1 VRFVAAT
8 SFLTEKKRIHYDLP
22 TTKAANKNFRFYL
35 LCIYCKRKPESMK
48 NPNSA
53 AKSIVITVAAILF
66 ALLYIQMKP
75 ATPDEMLCSRES
87 YGNRDLDSL
96 YQGVNLSF
104 LSAGH
109 CDNCHGADPN
119 GIANV
124 TGEGADINLVDDWSS
139 SMMANSAKDPFWRAK
154 VSHEVLINPQ
164 FQSEIEGTCTKCHAP
179 LGRYAAILNGEDEY
193 HISDMLA
200 DSVALDGVSCLACHR
215 QDPQPEVALHTGQL
229 IFSPNLVA
237 YGPYESPLISP
248 MAQATG
254 YIPQQASHIADSKL
268 CAGCHSLV
276 TETIDLEGNLTG
288 DEFVEQATWHEWL
301 NSSYPDQNISCQGC
315 HLPTLPGENIILA
328 TGYDTPPRPNFSLH
342 TMAGGN
348 TLMLALMRDN
358 REALGIFASEAQ
370 FNETIAAT
378 NHQLQ
383 DLSLEL
389 QIINSTRTAD
399 SLFIDVQL
407 RNKTG
412 HKLPS
417 GYPAR
422 RMSVHFVL
430 TDENGNEIFR
440 SGAFDDDYAVV
451 EETTPLEPHH
461 NIINSEDQVQ
471 IYEMV
476 MGDVENNRTTVLTR
490 GYTHLKDNRLV
501 PLGFSTANPVY
512 DTTAIVLNTPD
523 PDFNY
528 NPNEGSGTDVIH
540 YRIPAN
546 GYQGI
551 AQAQVK
557 VYYQS
562 LPPVWLSDILSL
574 STPEIDAFN
583 EMFANA
589 DKSPVLME
597 TASTSI
603 PAFVGVSESQ
613 LNSNVQIMYDV
624 ASNPRLFAQ
633 APFELSLYTVDG
645 KLIET
650 KRFPAGQVN
659 LKDYFSGGIYLAVIR
674 ASNSNKMQV
683 EKILIK

>member
-1 VRFVAAT
+1 
-8 SFLTEKKRIHYDLP
+8 
-22 TTKAANKNFRFYL
+22 
-35 LCIYCKRKPESMK
+35 MK
-48 NPNSA
+48 NQNSA
-53 AKSIVITVAAILF
+53 AKSIVITIAAFLFAIL
-66 ALLYIQMKP
+66 YVQMKP
-75 ATPDEMLCSRES
+75 ATPEELMCSRES
-87 YGNRDLDSL
+87 YGDRDLDSL
-96 YQGVNLSF
+96 YQGANLSF

-109 CDNCHGADPN
+109 CDNCHGADPA
-119 GIANV
+119 GIASV
-124 TGEGADINLVDDWSS
+124 TGEGSDINLVDDWSS
-139 SMMANSAKDPFWRAK
+139 TMMANAAKDPFWRAK

-164 FQSEIEGTCTKCHAP
+164 YQSEIEGTCTKCHAP
-179 LGRYAAILNGEDEY
+179 LGRYAAIMNGENEY

-229 IFSPNLVA
+229 FFAPNLVA

-254 YIPQQASHIADSKL
+254 YIPQQAPHMADSKL

-315 HLPTLPGENIILA
+315 HLPPAPGENIILA
-328 TGYDTPPRPNFSLH
+328 AGYDTPPRPNFSLH

-348 TLMLALMRDN
+348 TLMLGLMRDN
-358 REALGIFASEAQ
+358 RESLGIFASESQ

-383 DLSLEL
+383 DLSLTLE
-389 QIINSTRTAD
+389 IINTTRTAD
-399 SLFIDVQL
+399 SLFIDVKL

-430 TDENGNEIFR
+430 SDENGNEIFR
-440 SGAFDDDYAVV
+440 SGAFDDNYAIVDESV
-451 EETTPLEPHH
+451 PLEPHH
-461 NIINSEDQVQ
+461 NVITSEDQVQ

-476 MGDVENNRTTVLTR
+476 MADITLNRTTVLTR
-490 GYTHLKDNRLV
+490 GYTHLKDNRIV
-501 PLGFSTANPVY
+501 PLGFSTSNPVY

-528 NPNEGSGTDVIH
+528 DPIEGSGTDIIH

-546 GYQGI
+546 GYQDI
-551 AQAQVK
+551 AQVQVQ

-562 LPPVWLSDILSL
+562 LPPVWLSEILSL

-583 EMFANA
+583 EMFADA

-603 PAFVGVSESQ
+603 PAFVSVDEPHSGAQ
-613 LNSNVQIMYDV
+613 VQVIYD
-624 ASNPRLFAQ
+624 AAANPRLFART
-633 APFELSLYTVDG
+633 PFELSLYSLDG

-650 KRFPAGQVN
+650 RRFSAGQIN
-659 LKDYFSGGIYLAVIR
+659 LSEHYSSGAYLAVIR
-674 ASNSNKMQV
+674 TTGSPDTQV
-683 EKILIK
+683 EKLIIK